1 LKIKVILF
9 FRMSP
14 RALASL
20 VKQMAAPGGGGGLE
34 GAGAQLAATLSCE
47 QAAELRAGAGHLG
60 QRLRHVEAALDSD
73 VTASSS
79 GGDSCDEAAGFSAH
93 NTRTLPM
100 YANLL
105 ISSIFYAN

>member
-1 LKIKVILF
+1 
-9 FRMSP
+9 MSP

-20 VKQMAAPGGGGGLE
+20 VKQMAAPGGGE

-100 YANLL
+100 YFAPFKLCDFNKM
-105 ISSIFYAN
+105 

>member
-1 LKIKVILF
+1 
-9 FRMSP
+9 MSP

-20 VKQMAAPGGGGGLE
+20 VKQMSAPGGGTGE
-34 GAGAQLAATLSCE
+34 GAGSQLAATLSCE

-100 YANLL
+100 YT
-105 ISSIFYAN
+105 IIPC